1 MLFSREAESCMWSND
16 VPMDPTTDLE
26 LALRFVV
33 HRVEE
38 QAKASGQ
45 PLNEE
50 EYLLLKNL
58 PSSNVNFPIWAPEFG
73 TPELVPRNITL
84 ERLCSLAKA
93 AYQHDRQLNPESL
106 SWESAFAVFTLNRH
120 PMSGLLQFAGMKR
133 RRPGWDGLRLTVTA
147 LLPLVAVV
155 LMALNANENL
165 FRSVGIG
172 AGCVAIMLFL
182 FFGSKRVEKQRLNEE
197 IERCRHAFRPK

>member
-1 MLFSREAESCMWSND
+1 VLFSLRVESCVWSND
-16 VPMDPTTDLE
+16 VPMDRTPDLE
-26 LALRFVV
+26 IALSFVV

-50 EYLLLKNL
+50 EHLLLKNL
-58 PSSNVNFPIWAPEFG
+58 PSSNANYPIWAPDLG
-73 TPELVPRNITL
+73 PPELVPRNINL
-84 ERLCSLAKA
+84 ERLCALTKA
-93 AYQHDRQLNPESL
+93 AYLHDRQLNPESL

-133 RRPGWDGLRLTVTA
+133 RRPRWDGVRLTVTA
-147 LLPLVAVV
+147 SLPVVAV
-155 LMALNANENL
+155 LLIALYANENL

-172 AGCVAIMLFL
+172 AGCVAIMVFM
-182 FFGSKRVEKQRLNEE
+182 FFGSKRIEKQRLNDE
-197 IERCRHAFRPK
+197 IERCRFAFRPK